1 MTKSQ
6 EQLILIVAI
15 IILYCFYNIRKNS
28 RGGRK
33 EKDGKGKKAMNLFNS
48 RQGEQPDMQRQ
59 TDTQQ
64 QAQPMRQRKPLPSG
78 GAALILARIV
88 LVLFLLILVFNSG
101 YMLDVNQTAV
111 VTTFGVPAGVTESGF
126 HFKVPFVQQVNK
138 ISKEIS
144 GMEIG
149 YDTSQTGENDPQKVS
164 ADSEMI
170 TNDFNFVDVDF
181 YIEYQVTDPI
191 RYYINRSSAASILTL
206 LAKSYIRDTV
216 GVYSVD
222 DVITTGRAE
231 IQAKVKEDLTNRL
244 EEENIGL
251 GIVNVTIQDAEPPT
265 EEVQAAF
272 KAVEDAKQGMDTKI
286 NQAKQY
292 QSEQIPAANAK
303 ADKAAKD
310 AEAYKQQ
317 RINEAEGQAARFNDT
332 YAEYKKYPL
341 ITKKRMF
348 YETMEDVLP
357 DLKVVIDE
365 GGGTQTMLPLEPF
378 SGTEDSSSE
387 QKK

>member
-1 MTKSQ
+1 MTKSR

-15 IILYCFYNIRKNS
+15 IILYCFYSIRKNS

-33 EKDGKGKKAMNLFNS
+33 EKDGEGKKAMNLFNS
-48 RQGEQPDMQRQ
+48 RREKKPDAQRQ
-59 TDTQQ
+59 TDTRQT
-64 QAQPMRQRKPLPSG
+64 QPIWQRNPLPAG
-78 GAALILARIV
+78 GGLKIFARIV
-88 LVLFLLILVFNSG
+88 LILFLLILVFNSG

-111 VTTFGVPAGVTESGF
+111 VTTFGVPASVTESGF
-126 HFKVPFVQQVNK
+126 HFKVPFVQRVNK

-170 TNDFNFVDVDF
+170 TSDFNFVDVDF

-191 RYYINRSSAASILTL
+191 RYYINRSSATSILTL

-231 IQAKVKEDLTNRL
+231 IQAKVKEDMTNRL

-387 QKK
+387 QEK

>member
-1 MTKSQ
+1 MTKSR
-6 EQLILIVAI
+6 EQMILVIAVV
-15 IILYCFYNIRKNS
+15 ILYCIYSIGKNG
-28 RGGRK
+28 RGDRNEKEGKGRK
-33 EKDGKGKKAMNLFNS
+33 TMDLFGSRRGK
-48 RQGEQPDMQRQ
+48 QPDAQRQ
-59 TDTQQ
+59 TETQQ
-64 QAQPMRQRKPLPSG
+64 NAQPPRHRNPLPAG
-78 GAALILARIV
+78 RGILIFARVVLALL
-88 LVLFLLILVFNSG
+88 LLIAVFNSG

-111 VTTFGVPAGVTESGF
+111 VTTFGVPASVTESGF
-126 HFKVPFVQQVNK
+126 HFKVPFVQQVHK

-191 RYYINRSSAASILTL
+191 RYYINRSSAASILSL

-365 GGGTQTMLPLEPF
+365 GDGTQTMLPLEPF
-378 SGTEDSSSE
+378 SGTEDSSE